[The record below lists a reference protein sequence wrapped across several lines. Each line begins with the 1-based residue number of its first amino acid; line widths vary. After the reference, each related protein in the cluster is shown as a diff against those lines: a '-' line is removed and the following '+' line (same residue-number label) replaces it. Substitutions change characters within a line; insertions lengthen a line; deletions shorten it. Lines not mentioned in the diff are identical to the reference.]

1 MATTTGVPSSTPTR
15 AASGN
20 PQSIRLNLDQS
31 LVVATRET
39 RYGELA
45 KETKIFQGV
54 IGNGATFKAPVT
66 AVPTTTATWGLW
78 NGEAA
83 GGKIYYP
90 IKIGFF
96 LASGTAAV
104 GATLIATASDAV
116 HGSVPSAYAASVI
129 SNNGGGATTK
139 ARLINAATVPGTQP
153 AWAALKS
160 SQQAAATT
168 IGIGEVADVEG
179 LYAIN
184 PTYALYID
192 ILSRTCTTHVA

>member
-1 MATTTGVPSSTPTR
+1 MAITTGVPSSAPTR

-20 PQSIRLNLDQS
+20 PQPVRMNLDQS
-31 LVVATRET
+31 MVVATRET

-83 GGKIYYP
+83 
-90 IKIGFF
+90 
-96 LASGTAAV
+96 ASGTAAV

-116 HGSVPSAYAASVI
+116 HGSVPTAYAASVI

-192 ILSRTCTTHVA
+192 ILSGTGTSALYGISVIWAEI